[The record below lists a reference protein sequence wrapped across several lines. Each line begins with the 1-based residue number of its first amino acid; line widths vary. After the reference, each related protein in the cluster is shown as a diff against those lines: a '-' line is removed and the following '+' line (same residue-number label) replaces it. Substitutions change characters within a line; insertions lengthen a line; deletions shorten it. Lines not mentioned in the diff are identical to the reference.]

1 MGKQR
6 KVKNRKQ
13 GKKMY
18 ERIKNLNEE
27 EFKRYTGVKRE
38 TFEKMAEKMR
48 EKERRKK
55 KEGRRTEIKAEDKVL
70 ITLEYL
76 REYRTMFHIGV
87 SWGISEAQVSRI
99 IKETEKEL
107 IKVEEFHIPG
117 KKKLLERG
125 GEIEVVVVDVGEKEI
140 ERPKKNKK
148 NITVERKKD
157 IQ

>member
-1 MGKQR
+1 
-6 KVKNRKQ
+6 
-13 GKKMY
+13 MY
-18 ERIKNLNEE
+18 ERIKNLSKE

-38 TFEKMAEKMR
+38 TFDKMVDKVR
-48 EKERRKK
+48 EKESKKK

-87 SWGISEAQVSRI
+87 RWGISESQVSRI